1 MTSEEPALI
10 PQSPFDFAHGPEPVE
25 GREKGLSITFRHVF
39 HQPARTSALPRAPFQ
54 WHDAAFLF
62 SGGRHVSV
70 AADGSVGLLDVSRVR
85 NVGSGSRAREEAGG
99 GAAFTRRIASRRS
112 GNQASRQAR
121 RKDTSSA
128 RRAGGHAPPDHG
140 RREDAESHRP
150 RRDAAQ

>member
-85 NVGSGSRAREEAGG
+85 NVGSGARARKEARGSAACDNRARSRSEE
-99 GAAFTRRIASRRS
+99 RRV
-112 GNQASRQAR
+112 
-121 RKDTSSA
+121 
-128 RRAGGHAPPDHG
+128 G
-140 RREDAESHRP
+140 RG
-150 RRDAAQ
+150 